1 MNSNIVKAE
10 KFGHLRLVYNFT
22 VPLNPGPANM
32 HQIKDRKF
40 EVFATK
46 RLHLI
51 HLNIG
56 SILPKIEELRYIAKN
71 SNVAVIGKSESKLDS
86 TVYDSEV
93 AIDGYIIVQ
102 NDRNRN
108 GGGVAC
114 YIRNN
119 ICFNLKTCISNNI
132 ENIFID
138 LLFPK
143 TKPITIGV
151 IYKPLNQTRFLEQ
164 IITEFETLDLN
175 DEHYVLREFN
185 INLLFKGKYTF
196 DKPNE
201 VRQFYKELSP

>member
-1 MNSNIVKAE
+1 M
-10 KFGHLRLVYNFT
+10 
-22 VPLNPGPANM
+22 
-32 HQIKDRKF
+32 
-40 EVFATK
+40 
-46 RLHLI
+46 
-51 HLNIG
+51 
-56 SILPKIEELRYIAKN
+56 RYIAKN
-71 SNVAVIGKSESKLDS
+71 SNAAVIGKSESKLDS

-93 AIDGYIIVQ
+93 AIGGYIIVQ

-114 YIRNN
+114 YVRNN

-143 TKPITIGV
+143 AKPITIGV

-175 DEHYVLREFN
+175 NEHYVLREFN